1 VYLSADA
8 PSVGGKRGRAM
19 AFEQAARQR
28 SIEILCEEW
37 QRGSGAVES
46 KTIYDRLQS
55 EGITPGPGDMESLLV
70 ALETEGFIRA
80 ATYNDRE
87 GTGEHGAMV
96 ITYVAKEGLC

>member
-1 VYLSADA
+1 VASEAIR
-8 PSVGGKRGRAM
+8 VGGKRVRVM
-19 AFEQAARQR
+19 AFEQAESQR

-37 QRGSGAVES
+37 QSGSGAVES

-55 EGITPGPGDMESLLV
+55 EGIAPGSGDMEALLV

-96 ITYVAKEGLC
+96 ITYVAEEGLC